1 MSGTETS
8 IVWRGRRARAWLPD
22 PLADRPLDLSE
33 RTIRQTERAAAAIR
47 RGSDALPVE
56 WETLA
61 RLLLRSEGM
70 ASSYLEGLAAP
81 LAEVAVAELDPGV
94 GETAAWVAD
103 NLAAARDSAAEA
115 HEGPLT
121 VESFHRWHRT
131 LMRGAGRLPDQLV
144 GEWRNAQGWVG
155 GTSPLDAALVPA
167 PPEHVGPLMEDLV
180 RFANRTDLD
189 PVTQAAAA
197 HAQFEVIHPYGD
209 GNGRIGR
216 VLIGWL
222 LTRRLHLITPPPVSV
237 RIAADRGGY
246 LAGLTMF
253 RLGEV
258 DPWVSWF
265 ANTVADAGDG
275 VVTLVRAVNDVQED
289 WGGRLAGVR
298 ADSVARRLIML
309 LPQHPVLSAGTA
321 AAELGVSQR
330 ACSTALQVLADRG
343 IVAPFNTGSR
353 GTGRPSQWWVA
364 RDLVDV
370 VNGWSG
376 R

>member
-1 MSGTETS
+1 MSGTETP
-8 IVWRGRRARAWLPD
+8 IVWQGRQARAWVPD
-22 PLADRPLDLSE
+22 PLARRSLDLSE
-33 RTIRQTERAAAAIR
+33 RMIRQTEHAAAAIR
-47 RGSDALPVE
+47 RGSDSLPVQ

-61 RLLLRSEGM
+61 RLLLRAEGM
-70 ASSYLEGLAAP
+70 ASSYLEGLAVP
-81 LAEVAVAELDPGV
+81 LAEVAVAELDPRI

-103 NLAAARDSAAEA
+103 NLAAVRASAAEA
-115 HEGPLT
+115 QEGKLT
-121 VESFHRWHRT
+121 VESLHRWHRT
-131 LMRGAGRLPDQLV
+131 LMSGAGRLPGHLV
-144 GEWRNAQGWVG
+144 GEWRDAQGWIG

-167 PPEHVGPLMEDLV
+167 PPEHVGSLMEDLV
-180 RFANRTDLD
+180 RFANRTDID

-209 GNGRIGR
+209 GNGRVGR

-222 LTRRLHLITPPPVSV
+222 LTRRLNLVTPPPVSV

-246 LAGLTMF
+246 LAGLTTF

-265 ANTVADAGDG
+265 ADTVGDAGDA
-275 VVTLVRAVNDVQED
+275 VVTLVRAVNVLQED
-289 WGGRLAGVR
+289 WGARLAGVR
-298 ADSVARRLIML
+298 ADSVARRIILL

-321 AAELGVSQR
+321 AAELGVSPR
-330 ACSTALQVLADRG
+330 ACSTALKALAGRH
-343 IVAPFNTGSR
+343 IVAPFDIGSR

-364 RDLVDV
+364 RELVDL